1 MSPVLCSV
9 QFFVTPWTA
18 ACLASLFFTIFQSL
32 FKLMSIKS
40 AMPSNHLILCNPL
53 LLLLSVFPSIR
64 VFSNGQSMEAST
76 SAPVLPMIIQDW
88 FPSGLTGFISFLSK
102 GLSKVSYNITVQ
114 KRQFF
119 GTQPSLWSNSHPYMT
134 TGKTIAFTIQNFVC
148 KVMSL
153 LFNILCRFVIAFFTR
168 SKCVLIS

>member
-32 FKLMSIKS
+32 FKLISIKS

-76 SAPVLPMIIQDW
+76 SAPVLPMIIQDL
-88 FPSGLTGFISFLSK
+88 FPLGLTGFISFLSK

-114 KRQFF
+114 KHQFF
-119 GTQPSLWSNSHPYMT
+119 GTQPS
-134 TGKTIAFTIQNFVC
+134 
-148 KVMSL
+148 
-153 LFNILCRFVIAFFTR
+153 
-168 SKCVLIS
+168 

>member
-64 VFSNGQSMEAST
+64 VFSNVQSMEAST
-76 SAPVLPMIIQDW
+76 SAPVLPMIIQDL
-88 FPSGLTGFISFLSK
+88 FPLGLTGFISFLSK

-114 KRQFF
+114 KHQFF
-119 GTQPSLWSNSHPYMT
+119 GTQPSYWSNSHIHT
-134 TGKTIAFTIQNFVC
+134 
-148 KVMSL
+148 
-153 LFNILCRFVIAFFTR
+153 
-168 SKCVLIS
+168 